1 MDSVKIKLKDL
12 YQLLI
17 STARYAYTR
26 NNHLMPSSFYEQA
39 KRLLVEMKDADP
51 EWAVNTAKQL
61 CDECISDE
69 IQNHFYDGID
79 DEYNNLYDSREF
91 VKWLLDFIANGTW
104 KPYNYSNF
112 EANLKKDD
120 EPRYNIYKVEG
131 IEGKKETKITDTPVS
146 QNNFR
151 EVLFKDYP
159 TVVYSI
165 HKLDDKRTLYTISE
179 DNTFRKTEDFIVERI
194 K

>member
-1 MDSVKIKLKDL
+1 MDTVKIKLKDL

-26 NNHLMPSSFYEQA
+26 NNHLMPGSFYEQA

-51 EWAVNTAKQL
+51 EWAVNTVKQL

-69 IQNHFYDGID
+69 IQNYFYDGID
-79 DEYNNLYDSREF
+79 DEYNNLQDSREF
-91 VKWLLDFIANGTW
+91 VKWLLDFIDDDNW
-104 KPYNYSNF
+104 KPYNYADF

-131 IEGKKETKITDTPVS
+131 EKEVKITDTPAS
-146 QNNFR
+146 QNTFKDILFKDYLTVVYRKNKLDEKRTLYIISEDNNFR
-151 EVLFKDYP
+151 E
-159 TVVYSI
+159 
-165 HKLDDKRTLYTISE
+165 SE
-179 DNTFRKTEDFIVERI
+179 EFIVERI

>member
-1 MDSVKIKLKDL
+1 MDTVKIKLKDL

-17 STARYAYTR
+17 ATARYAYTR
-26 NNHLMPSSFYEQA
+26 NNHLMPGSFYEQA

-51 EWAVNTAKQL
+51 EWAINTAKQL

-69 IQNHFYDGID
+69 IQNHFYEGID
-79 DEYNNLYDSREF
+79 DEYNNLQDSRKF
-91 VKWLLDFIANGTW
+91 VKWLLDFIDNNNW
-104 KPYNYSNF
+104 KPYNYADF

-131 IEGKKETKITDTPVS
+131 KKEIKITDTPAS
-146 QNNFR
+146 QNNFKDI
-151 EVLFKDYP
+151 LFKDYL
-159 TVVYSI
+159 TIVFRKN
-165 HKLDDKRTLYTISE
+165 KLDDKRTLYIISE
-179 DNTFRKTEDFIVERI
+179 DNNFRESEEFIVERI

>member
-1 MDSVKIKLKDL
+1 MDTVKIKLKDL

-26 NNHLMPSSFYEQA
+26 NNHLMPGSFYEQA
-39 KRLLVEMKDADP
+39 KRLLAEMKDADP
-51 EWAVNTAKQL
+51 EWAVGTAKQL
-61 CDECISDE
+61 CDECISEE
-69 IQNHFYDGID
+69 IQNHFYEGID
-79 DEYNNLYDSREF
+79 DDYNNLHDSREF

-104 KPYNYSNF
+104 KPYNYTDF

-131 IEGKKETKITDTPVS
+131 EKEIKITDTPAS
-146 QNNFR
+146 QNNFKDI
-151 EVLFKDYP
+151 LFKDYL
-159 TVVYSI
+159 TIVYRKN
-165 HKLDDKRTLYTISE
+165 KLDDKRTLYIISE
-179 DNTFRKTEDFIVERI
+179 DNNFRESEEFIVERI

>member
-1 MDSVKIKLKDL
+1 MDTVKIKLKDL

-26 NNHLMPSSFYEQA
+26 NNHLMPGSFYEQA

-51 EWAVNTAKQL
+51 EWAINTAKQL

-69 IQNHFYDGID
+69 IQNHFYEGID
-79 DEYNNLYDSREF
+79 DEYNNLQDSRKF
-91 VKWLLDFIANGTW
+91 VKWLLDFIEDDTW
-104 KPYNYSNF
+104 KPYNYADF

-120 EPRYNIYKVEG
+120 DPRYNIYKVEG
-131 IEGKKETKITDTPVS
+131 KKEIKITDTPAS
-146 QNNFR
+146 QNNFKDI
-151 EVLFKDYP
+151 LFKDYL
-159 TVVYSI
+159 TVVYRKN
-165 HKLDDKRTLYTISE
+165 KLDDKRTLYILSE
-179 DNTFRKTEDFIVERI
+179 DNNFRESEEFIVERI

>member
-1 MDSVKIKLKDL
+1 MDTVKIKLKDL

-26 NNHLMPSSFYEQA
+26 NNHLMPGSFYEQA

-51 EWAVNTAKQL
+51 EWAINTAKQL

-69 IQNHFYDGID
+69 IQNHFYEGID
-79 DEYNNLYDSREF
+79 DEYNNLQDSRKF
-91 VKWLLDFIANGTW
+91 VKWLLDFIDNNNW
-104 KPYNYSNF
+104 KPYNYADF

-131 IEGKKETKITDTPVS
+131 KKEIKITDTPAS
-146 QNNFR
+146 QNNFKDI
-151 EVLFKDYP
+151 LFKDYL
-159 TVVYSI
+159 TIVFRKN
-165 HKLDDKRTLYTISE
+165 KLDDKRTLYIISE
-179 DNTFRKTEDFIVERI
+179 DNNFRESEEFIVERI

>member
-1 MDSVKIKLKDL
+1 MNTVKIKLKDL

-26 NNHLMPSSFYEQA
+26 NNHLMPGSFYEQA
-39 KRLLVEMKDADP
+39 KRLLVEMKDADQ

-69 IQNHFYDGID
+69 IQNHFYEGID
-79 DEYNNLYDSREF
+79 DEYNNLQDSRKF
-91 VKWLLDFIANGTW
+91 VKWLLDFIDDDTW
-104 KPYNYSNF
+104 KPYNYADF

-131 IEGKKETKITDTPVS
+131 EKEIKITDTPAS
-146 QNNFR
+146 QNTFKDI
-151 EVLFKDYP
+151 LFKDYL
-159 TVVYSI
+159 TVVYRKN
-165 HKLDDKRTLYTISE
+165 KLDDKRTLYIISE
-179 DNTFRKTEDFIVERI
+179 DNNFRESEEFIVERI

>member
-1 MDSVKIKLKDL
+1 MDTVKIKLKDL

-17 STARYAYTR
+17 ATARYAYTR
-26 NNHLMPSSFYEQA
+26 NNHLMPGSFYEQA

-51 EWAVNTAKQL
+51 EWAINTAKQL

-69 IQNHFYDGID
+69 IQNHFYEGID
-79 DEYNNLYDSREF
+79 DEYNNLQDSRKF
-91 VKWLLDFIANGTW
+91 VKWLLDFIDNNNW
-104 KPYNYSNF
+104 KPYNYADF

-131 IEGKKETKITDTPVS
+131 KKEIKITDTPAS
-146 QNNFR
+146 QNNFKDI
-151 EVLFKDYP
+151 LFKDYL
-159 TVVYSI
+159 TIVYRKN
-165 HKLDDKRTLYTISE
+165 KLDDKRTLYIISE
-179 DNTFRKTEDFIVERI
+179 DNNFRESEKFIIERI

>member
-1 MDSVKIKLKDL
+1 MDTVKIKLKDL

-17 STARYAYTR
+17 ATARYAYTR
-26 NNHLMPSSFYEQA
+26 NNHLMPGSFYEQA

-51 EWAVNTAKQL
+51 EWAINTAKQL

-69 IQNHFYDGID
+69 IQNHFYEGID
-79 DEYNNLYDSREF
+79 DEYNNLQDSRKF
-91 VKWLLDFIANGTW
+91 VKWLLDFIDDNNW
-104 KPYNYSNF
+104 KPYNYADF

-131 IEGKKETKITDTPVS
+131 KKEIKITDTPAS
-146 QNNFR
+146 QNNFKDI
-151 EVLFKDYP
+151 LFKDYL
-159 TVVYSI
+159 TIVYRKN
-165 HKLDDKRTLYTISE
+165 KLDDKRTLYIISE
-179 DNTFRKTEDFIVERI
+179 DNNFRESEKFIIERI

>member
-1 MDSVKIKLKDL
+1 MDTVKIKLKDL

-26 NNHLMPSSFYEQA
+26 NNHLMPGSFYEQA

-51 EWAVNTAKQL
+51 EWAINTAKQL

-69 IQNHFYDGID
+69 IQNHFYEGID
-79 DEYNNLYDSREF
+79 DEYNNLQDSRKF
-91 VKWLLDFIANGTW
+91 VKWLLDFIDNNNW
-104 KPYNYSNF
+104 KPYNYADF

-120 EPRYNIYKVEG
+120 EHRYNIYKVEG
-131 IEGKKETKITDTPVS
+131 KKEIKITDTPAS
-146 QNNFR
+146 QNNFKDI
-151 EVLFKDYP
+151 LFKDYL
-159 TVVYSI
+159 TIVFRKN
-165 HKLDDKRTLYTISE
+165 KLDDKRTLYIISE
-179 DNTFRKTEDFIVERI
+179 DNNFRESEEFIVERI

>member
-1 MDSVKIKLKDL
+1 MNTVKIKLKDL

-26 NNHLMPSSFYEQA
+26 NNHLMPGSFYGQA
-39 KRLLVEMKDADP
+39 KRLLAEMKDVDP

-69 IQNHFYDGID
+69 IQNHFYEGID
-79 DEYNNLYDSREF
+79 DEYNNLHDSREF

-104 KPYNYSNF
+104 KPYNYADF

-131 IEGKKETKITDTPVS
+131 EKEIKITDTPAS
-146 QNNFR
+146 QNNFKDI
-151 EVLFKDYP
+151 LFKDYL
-159 TVVYSI
+159 TIVYRKN
-165 HKLDDKRTLYTISE
+165 KLDDKRTLYVISE
-179 DNTFRKTEDFIVERI
+179 DNNFRESEEFIVERI

>member
-1 MDSVKIKLKDL
+1 MNTVEIKLKDL

-26 NNHLMPSSFYEQA
+26 NNHLMPGSFYEQA
-39 KRLLVEMKDADP
+39 KRLLVKMKEADP
-51 EWAVNTAKQL
+51 EWGVNTAKQL

-69 IQNHFYDGID
+69 IHNHFYDRID
-79 DEYNNLYDSREF
+79 DEYNNLHDSRDF
-91 VKWLLDFIANGTW
+91 VKWLLNFIANGTW
-104 KPYNYSNF
+104 KPYNYADF

-131 IEGKKETKITDTPVS
+131 KKETKITDTPAS
-146 QNNFR
+146 QNNFKDI
-151 EVLFKDYP
+151 LFISYP
-159 TVVYSI
+159 TVAYSK
-165 HKLDDKRTLYTISE
+165 HKLNDKRTLYIISE
-179 DNTFRKTEDFIVERI
+179 DNTFRKAEEFIVERI

>member
-1 MDSVKIKLKDL
+1 MDTVKIKLKDL

-26 NNHLMPSSFYEQA
+26 NNHLMPGSFYEQA
-39 KRLLVEMKDADP
+39 KRLLVEMKDADQ

-79 DEYNNLYDSREF
+79 DEYNNLYDSRLF
-91 VKWLLDFIANGTW
+91 VKWLLNFIANGTW
-104 KPYNYSNF
+104 KPYNYSVF

-131 IEGKKETKITDTPVS
+131 EKEIKITDTPAS
-146 QNNFR
+146 QNTFKDI
-151 EVLFKDYP
+151 LFKDYL
-159 TVVYSI
+159 TVVYRKN
-165 HKLDDKRTLYTISE
+165 KLDDKRTLYIISE
-179 DNTFRKTEDFIVERI
+179 DNNFRESEEFIVERI

>member
-1 MDSVKIKLKDL
+1 MDTVKIKLKDL

-17 STARYAYTR
+17 ATARYAYTR
-26 NNHLMPSSFYEQA
+26 NNHLMPGSFYEQA

-51 EWAVNTAKQL
+51 EWAINTAKQL

-69 IQNHFYDGID
+69 IQNHFYEGID
-79 DEYNNLYDSREF
+79 DEYNNLQDSRKF
-91 VKWLLDFIANGTW
+91 VKWLLDFIDNNNW
-104 KPYNYSNF
+104 KPYNYADF

-131 IEGKKETKITDTPVS
+131 KKEIKITDTPAS
-146 QNNFR
+146 QNNFKDI
-151 EVLFKDYP
+151 LFKDYL
-159 TVVYSI
+159 TIVYRKN
-165 HKLDDKRTLYTISE
+165 KLDDKRTLYIISE
-179 DNTFRKTEDFIVERI
+179 DNNFRESEEFIVERI

>member
-1 MDSVKIKLKDL
+1 MDAVKIKLKDL

-26 NNHLMPSSFYEQA
+26 NNHLMPGSFYEQA
-39 KRLLVEMKDADP
+39 KRLLVEMKDADS
-51 EWAVNTAKQL
+51 EWAINTAKQL

-79 DEYNNLYDSREF
+79 DEYNNLLDSREF
-91 VKWLLDFIANGTW
+91 VKWLSDFIANGAW
-104 KPYNYSNF
+104 KPYNYTDF

-120 EPRYNIYKVEG
+120 EPRYNIYRV
-131 IEGKKETKITDTPVS
+131 EGKKETKITDTPAS
-146 QNNFR
+146 QNNFKDI
-151 EVLFKDYP
+151 LFKGYS
-159 TVVYSI
+159 TVAYSK

-179 DNTFRKTEDFIVERI
+179 DKTFKKCEEFIVERI

>member
-1 MDSVKIKLKDL
+1 MDTVKIKLKDL

-17 STARYAYTR
+17 ATARYAYTR
-26 NNHLMPSSFYEQA
+26 NNHLMPGSFYEQA

-51 EWAVNTAKQL
+51 EWAINTAKQL

-69 IQNHFYDGID
+69 IQNHFYEGID
-79 DEYNNLYDSREF
+79 DEYNNLQDSRKF
-91 VKWLLDFIANGTW
+91 VKWLLDFIDNNNW
-104 KPYNYSNF
+104 KPYNYADF

-131 IEGKKETKITDTPVS
+131 KKEIKITDTPAS
-146 QNNFR
+146 QNNFKDI
-151 EVLFKDYP
+151 LFKDYL
-159 TVVYSI
+159 TIVYRKN
-165 HKLDDKRTLYTISE
+165 KLDDKRTLYIISE
-179 DNTFRKTEDFIVERI
+179 GNNFRESEKFIIERI